1 MDIQSEFD
9 FRSEDILFQLN
20 EKPAIISWLSYSI
33 TAENKIPGDISYVF
47 CSDDF
52 LHKMNVKYLNHNT
65 LTDIITFDYCHG
77 NLING
82 EMFICIDRIK
92 DNAKDFSVSLDK
104 ELHRVMIHG
113 IMHLCGYKDKTVEDQ
128 NVMSSK
134 EDFYLNLRE
143 F

>member
-52 LHKMNVKYLNHNT
+52 LHKM
-65 LTDIITFDYCHG
+65 IISSAGFNMQAMKTYFTSQVYHYG
-77 NLING
+77 NLKN
-82 EMFICIDRIK
+82 EK
-92 DNAKDFSVSLDK
+92 EK
-104 ELHRVMIHG
+104 EL
-113 IMHLCGYKDKTVEDQ
+113 
-128 NVMSSK
+128 
-134 EDFYLNLRE
+134 
-143 F
+143 

>member
-1 MDIQSEFD
+1 MPFKKFKRQKIAF
-9 FRSEDILFQLN
+9 
-20 EKPAIISWLSYSI
+20 IS
-33 TAENKIPGDISYVF
+33 
-47 CSDDF
+47 
-52 LHKMNVKYLNHNT
+52 
-65 LTDIITFDYCHG
+65 
-77 NLING
+77 
-82 EMFICIDRIK
+82 IDRIK

-113 IMHLCGYKDKTVEDQ
+113 IMHLCGYNDKTVEDQ